1 MSGDQLRQDVLIMG
15 GGLAGLA
22 LSLALSRSGLTSA
35 VIDRGDGQAMLSSQ
49 FDGRA
54 SAISCSS
61 WNMLDHLGLVE
72 ALTAKACPIERISV
86 CEALKPGALDFG
98 YDAKDRQQSELA
110 GPGEMGAM
118 LANEDLRAA
127 LYQAA
132 RNNADIALLYNHE
145 ATDWQV
151 NEHEVVVTLSD
162 GQHLAGGLLVGADG
176 RNSAV
181 RQKAGI
187 TLGHWKYGQNAVV
200 CAIAHEQPH
209 DNAAYQIFYPQ
220 GPLAVLPLRDDAQGQ
235 HRSSIVWTVSEDR
248 IAAYL
253 ALSDRAFAA
262 ALQKQ
267 MGGFLGAVRVLGPR
281 SSYPLGYHQSA
292 HMTAKRVA
300 LVGDAAHVIHPIAGQ
315 GLNLGLRDVA
325 ALAEVLGDGVRLGLD
340 SGDAQL
346 LARYESWRGLD
357 NVMMG
362 VATDGLNR
370 LFGVPGKTA
379 SAVRRMG
386 MRIFGK
392 TSLAHEFIVREAKG
406 ESGALPKLLQ
416 PAG

>member
-1 MSGDQLRQDVLIMG
+1 MSGDQPRTDVLIMG
-15 GGLAGLA
+15 GGLVGLA

-35 VIDRGDGQAMLSSQ
+35 VIDRGDGEFMQSSQ

-54 SAISCSS
+54 SAISSSS
-61 WNMLDHLGLVE
+61 WNMLDHLGLAG

-98 YDAKDRQQSELA
+98 YDSNDGQEHDIA

-132 RNNADIALLYNHE
+132 QDNADIALLYNHE
-145 ATDWQV
+145 VAGWDV
-151 NEHEVVVTLSD
+151 GEHAVVTTLSN
-162 GQHLAGGLLVGADG
+162 GQRLAGGLLVGADG

-187 TLGHWKYGQNAVV
+187 TLAHWQYGQNAVV
-200 CAIAHEQPH
+200 CAIAHERPH
-209 DNAAYQIFYPQ
+209 DNTAYQIFYPQ
-220 GPLAVLPLRDDAQGQ
+220 GPLAILPLRDDAQGR
-235 HRSSIVWTVSEDR
+235 HCASVVWTVSEDR

-253 ALSDRAFAA
+253 ALSNRAFAA
-262 ALQKQ
+262 ELQKQ
-267 MGGFLGAVRVLGPR
+267 MGGFLDEVSVLGPR

-292 HMTAKRVA
+292 HMSAMRVA

-325 ALAEVLGDGVRLGLD
+325 ALAQVLGEGVRLGLD

-357 NVMMG
+357 NIMMG
-362 VATDGLNR
+362 AATDGLNR

-379 SAVRRMG
+379 SALRRMG
-386 MRIFGK
+386 MGMIAKSG
-392 TSLAHEFIVREAKG
+392 LAREFILREAKG
-406 ESGALPKLLQ
+406 ESGDLPKLLL
-416 PAG
+416 PS